1 MPPPLGENDQEP
13 PLPPDIATD
22 TQGYPI
28 VYPGNVA
35 AMAGVL
41 DATAGAIKRDGEFI
55 GLIED
60 GVKTL
65 TNGKTVV
72 ESSVHATVMDAKKA
86 PEPGV
91 AIEPIYSLKKPCSSS
106 PTRFASLNAM
116 RLAASKAPIPHTTE
130 LSDVQ
135 ARSYIINALPIREHD
150 ANFSKYV
157 LKVFYLFFLDVLV
170 TLKDTCGSTARWF
183 CTFA

>member
-65 TNGKTVV
+65 SNGKTVA
-72 ESSVHATVMDAKKA
+72 ESSVHAIAMDARRRQR
-86 PEPGV
+86 P
-91 AIEPIYSLKKPCSSS
+91 
-106 PTRFASLNAM
+106 
-116 RLAASKAPIPHTTE
+116 
-130 LSDVQ
+130 
-135 ARSYIINALPIREHD
+135 ALQ
-150 ANFSKYV
+150 
-157 LKVFYLFFLDVLV
+157 
-170 TLKDTCGSTARWF
+170 
-183 CTFA
+183 